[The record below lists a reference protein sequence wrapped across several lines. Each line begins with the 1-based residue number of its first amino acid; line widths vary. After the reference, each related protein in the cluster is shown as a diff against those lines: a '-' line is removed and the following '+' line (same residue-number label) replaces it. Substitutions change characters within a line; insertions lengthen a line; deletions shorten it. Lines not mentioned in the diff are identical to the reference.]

1 MNRRQSFRVVVRFSV
16 IYITVR
22 DGSVLIYVQYIMS
35 ISCLK
40 VFDKVCYFLTGNL
53 PVNNVIYSLQKLNI
67 SSLDGLTSHS
77 ERKPPASSHSKTVN
91 YILAIELFFFH

>member
-1 MNRRQSFRVVVRFSV
+1 MCN
-16 IYITVR
+16 
-22 DGSVLIYVQYIMS
+22 IMS

-91 YILAIELFFFH
+91 YILAIELFFFIKDLVPNYILLIYLIIEP